1 MDSYQRTIEHL
12 LEGTGIGTREDS
24 PCQIQVHD
32 PRFYRRALRHN
43 TLGLGESY
51 MEGWWDCDH
60 LEDFFYRLLR
70 AGMEREMKPGLKD
83 LLVAFTTLWNNPQSR
98 SRARTEVAS
107 HYDRGNDLYQAMLD
121 RRMIYSCAFWDNAQ
135 NLEEAQEHKLDLTCR
150 KLRLEPGQ
158 KLLDIGCGWGGLARY
173 AAERYGVSV
182 VGITL
187 SPQQVELAR
196 EICKGMDISIQ
207 LQDYRDV
214 QGSFDRVV
222 SIGMFEHVG
231 GRNYDPFMDSV
242 QRVLK
247 PDGLFLL
254 HTIGSEIEV
263 KHADPWLQKYIFPG
277 SRLPS
282 AVQITRSMEMKFRL
296 EDWQNLGPNYNLT
309 LRAWLENFE
318 KNWHGLREKYGDGF
332 FRMWKYYLSVSAA
345 TFSSRKNNLWQIV
358 MAHRGNL
365 PYYQSLR

>member
-1 MDSYQRTIEHL
+1 MDPYQRTIEHL

-24 PCQIQVHD
+24 PCRIQVHD
-32 PRFYRRALRHN
+32 PRFYRRVLRHN

-51 MEGWWDCDH
+51 MEGWWDCDNI
-60 LEDFFYRLLR
+60 EDFFYRLLR
-70 AGMEREMKPGLKD
+70 AGMEREMKPGLRD
-83 LLVAFTTLWNNPQSR
+83 LAVAFTTLWNNPQSR
-98 SRARTEVAS
+98 TRARREVSS
-107 HYDRGNDLYQAMLD
+107 HYDRGNDLYHAMLD
-121 RRMIYSCAFWDNAQ
+121 RRMIYSCAFWDHAD
-135 NLEEAQEHKLDLTCR
+135 NLDQAQEHKLDLTCR
-150 KLRLEPGQ
+150 KLKLEPGQ

-196 EICKGMDISIQ
+196 EACKGMDISIQ

-231 GRNYDPFMDSV
+231 GRNYDSFMDSV
-242 QRVLK
+242 HRVLK

-254 HTIGSEIEV
+254 HTIGSEKEV

-282 AVQITRSMEMKFRL
+282 AVQITRAIEMKFRL
-296 EDWQNLGPNYNLT
+296 EDWQNFGPNYNLT
-309 LRAWLENFE
+309 LRAWLQNFE
-318 KNWHGLREKYGDGF
+318 KNWPSLREKYGDGF
-332 FRMWKYYLSVSAA
+332 FRQWKYYLSCAAA
-345 TFSSRKNNLWQIV
+345 TFSSRKNNVWQIV
-358 MAHRGNL
+358 MAHRNHL
-365 PYYQSLR
+365 PYYQSIR